1 MNEGSGSMSIQEKFG
16 FRKVLNAR
24 GPATVL
30 GAARVCDSIRQD
42 VYDILGES
50 VETWELQRLASHE
63 IARLTGAEAGCVV
76 GCSSAGMAIATA
88 AVLTGS
94 DPARIKALPEVTWP
108 RKKILIQK
116 GQVTGAGDCP
126 VWQVIKMTG
135 AEYVEIGEALDCATY
150 HLRSA
155 LDENVA
161 AAFYVM
167 EDTFAPNL
175 LPIETFVSICKEKGV
190 PVICDA
196 AYLTDFTLLAGLGVD
211 LAIYSGQKWLGGCT
225 SGIIAGR
232 KDLVHACFLQELG
245 IGRPM
250 KVGKEGMISII
261 SSIGQ
266 WMHRDTAAIKKDQS
280 RLAQTISDG
289 IQEIPGV
296 MCEIVTSQYSPSVRL
311 QVDIDPQVTG
321 IPAWVINEDMG
332 RLDPVIKTDDYFV
345 NKGRIIFDMAY
356 LDQQDGALIAR
367 VLRDYLTGIRKP
379 AHSGTCQVPKTR
391 QDMLFETLDQWL
403 DGNPR
408 G

>member
-1 MNEGSGSMSIQEKFG
+1 MTIQEKYG

-24 GPATVL
+24 GPATIL
-30 GAARVCDSIRQD
+30 GAARVSDPIRKEI
-42 VYDILGES
+42 YDILGES
-50 VETWELQRLASHE
+50 VEIWELQRSASQR
-63 IARLTGAEAGCVV
+63 IARLTGAQAGCVV
-76 GCSSAGMAIATA
+76 NCSSAGMAIAAA

-94 DPARIKALPEVTWP
+94 DPAKIKALPDVTWP

-135 AEYVEIGEALDCATY
+135 AEYVEIGEALDCATF
-150 HLRSA
+150 HLRAA
-155 LDENVA
+155 LDDTTA

-175 LPIETFVSICKEKGV
+175 LPLETFVAICHEKGV

-196 AYLTDFTLLAGLGVD
+196 AYLTDFTMLAQIGVD

-232 KDLVHACFLQELG
+232 KDLVHACFMQEMG

-250 KVGKEGMISII
+250 KVGKEGIVSIMA
-261 SSIGQ
+261 SIDSWLSQ
-266 WMHRDTAAIKKDQS
+266 DSAAIEKRQQ
-280 RLAQTISDG
+280 RLADTIAKALQG
-289 IQEIPGV
+289 MAGV
-296 MCEIVTSQYSPSVRL
+296 TCAVVKSLYSPSVRL
-311 QVDIDPQVTG
+311 HVDIDAEQAGVS
-321 IPAWVINEDMG
+321 AWEINEDMG

-345 NKGRIIFDMAY
+345 SGGKLIFDMAY
-356 LDQQDGALIAR
+356 LDSEDAALIAD
-367 VLRDYLTGIRKP
+367 VLRSYLTGERR
-379 AHSGTCQVPKTR
+379 AAQRENVPKPR
-391 QDMLFETLDQWL
+391 QDILYEMFNAWL
-403 DGNPR
+403 DGDPR